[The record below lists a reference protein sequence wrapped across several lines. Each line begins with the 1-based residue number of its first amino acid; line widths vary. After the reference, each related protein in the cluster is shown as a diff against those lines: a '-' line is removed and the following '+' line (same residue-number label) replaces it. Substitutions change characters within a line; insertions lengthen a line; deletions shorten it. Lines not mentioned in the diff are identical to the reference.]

1 MKLERTINERTS
13 MSLTLRDIMTI
24 LSTQYPE
31 DLLLELLEINSEE
44 LVERFSDKIEAKFDS
59 LQQQLEDEM

>member
-1 MKLERTINERTS
+1 
-13 MSLTLRDIMTI
+13 MSLTLTEMMTI
-24 LSTQYPE
+24 LSEQYPE

-59 LQQQLEDEM
+59 LQSQLEDEMYGQ

>member
-1 MKLERTINERTS
+1 
-13 MSLTLRDIMTI
+13 MSLTLRDMMVI

-59 LQQQLEDEM
+59 LQRQLEDEM